1 MRVPL
6 RLRLTLA
13 FAVAM
18 AVVLTALG
26 TFLYVRLG
34 AELLHSIDMGLRSR
48 AEVIVAGVAG
58 AGGDAGVGGFNDQ
71 PNELIDA
78 DEAFAQVLDLASP
91 GFIVDS
97 SQGVAG
103 APLVPVAELR
113 TVAGPTFLT
122 RRVPGLDDEARLLV
136 VPTEGRFVV
145 VGAILSDRREAL
157 NRLLVLFG
165 IGGPIA
171 LVLTSAA
178 GWVLAGAAL
187 RPVER
192 IRREA
197 AAISAS
203 EPERRLPVPATGDEL
218 ARLATT
224 LNGMLERLQE
234 SFGRDRRFVDDASHE
249 LRTPLG
255 ILKAELDLALSRS
268 RSPQEM
274 EATIRRA
281 SDETNRL
288 ARLAQ
293 DLLVLSRARGGQI
306 PVHREEID
314 LREVLAEACR
324 DHRERARAAGVELV
338 IHAPEGRVRL
348 DRARLRQ
355 AVENLV
361 DNSLRH
367 VSPGGTI
374 GVAAANDGA
383 DVSVS
388 VRDSGPGF
396 PPEFLA
402 YAFEPFARSEANA
415 IDTTGAGLGLAIVRA
430 VAEAHGGSATA
441 ENPSEGGALVT
452 LRLQT

>member
-34 AELLHSIDMGLRSR
+34 SELLRSIDTGLRPR
-48 AEVIVAGVAG
+48 AEAIVAGLE
-58 AGGDAGVGGFNDQ
+58 GGQSGFNDP
-71 PNELIDA
+71 PNELIDP

-91 GFIVDS
+91 GSIVDS
-97 SQGVAG
+97 SPGVAG
-103 APLVPVAELR
+103 DSLVPEAQLR
-113 TVAGPTFLT
+113 LVGEPTFLS

-136 VPTEGRFVV
+136 VPIEGRFVV
-145 VGAILSDRREAL
+145 VGAILSDRQEAL
-157 NRLLVLFG
+157 DRLLVLFG
-165 IGGPIA
+165 VAGPFA
-171 LVLTSAA
+171 LIFTSVA
-178 GWVLAGAAL
+178 GWALAGAAL

-192 IRREA
+192 MRREA
-197 AAISAS
+197 ATISVS
-203 EPERRLPVPATGDEL
+203 EPERRLAVPDTGDEL

-224 LNGMLERLQE
+224 LNEMLERLQE
-234 SFGRDRRFVDDASHE
+234 SFGRERRFVDDASHE

-268 RSPQEM
+268 RSRQEM
-274 EATIRRA
+274 QDTLRRA

-288 ARLAQ
+288 TRLAQ

-306 PVHREEID
+306 PVHREQVD
-314 LREVLAEACR
+314 LREVLEEACR
-324 DHRERARAAGVELV
+324 DHRERARAAEVDLTV
-338 IHAPEGRVRL
+338 RAPEGRVRL

-367 VSPGGTI
+367 VSPGGSI
-374 GVAAANDGA
+374 EIAARVDDTGA
-383 DVSVS
+383 SVS

-396 PPEFLA
+396 PPAFLA
-402 YAFEPFARSEANA
+402 RAFEPFARSEGDAG
-415 IDTTGAGLGLAIVRA
+415 DPTGAGLGLAIVRA
-430 VAEAHGGSATA
+430 VAEAHGGSAVA
-441 ENPSEGGALVT
+441 ENPTGGGALVT
-452 LRLQT
+452 LLLAR

>member
-34 AELLHSIDMGLRSR
+34 AELLRSIDMGLRSR
-48 AEVIVAGVAG
+48 AEVIVAGVGGDG
-58 AGGDAGVGGFNDQ
+58 AGGGGFNDQ

-91 GFIVDS
+91 DLIVDS

-103 APLVPVAELR
+103 APLVPVGELR

-122 RRVPGLDDEARLLV
+122 RRVSGLDDEARLLV
-136 VPTEGRFVV
+136 VPAGGGGRFVV

-157 NRLLVLFG
+157 ARLLVLVG

-192 IRREA
+192 MRRQA

-306 PVHREEID
+306 PVHREEVD
-314 LREVLAEACR
+314 LREVLEEACR
-324 DHRERARAAGVELV
+324 DHRERARAAGVELA
-338 IHAPEGRVRL
+338 IHAPDHAVRL

-367 VSPGGTI
+367 VSTGGTI
-374 GVAAANDGA
+374 EVAAGVDDTG
-383 DVSVS
+383 VSVS

-396 PPEFLA
+396 PSEFLA
-402 YAFEPFARSEANA
+402 RAFEPFARSEANA

-452 LRLQT
+452 LRLLT

>member
-13 FAVAM
+13 FAIAM

-34 AELLHSIDMGLRSR
+34 AELLRSIDMGLRPR
-48 AEVIVAGVAG
+48 AEVIAAGVGGDGAG
-58 AGGDAGVGGFNDQ
+58 AGGFNDQ

-97 SQGVAG
+97 SQGMTG

-113 TVAGPTFLT
+113 AIDGPTFLT
-122 RRVPGLDDEARLLV
+122 RHIPGLDDEARLLV
-136 VPTEGRFVV
+136 VPTDGRFVV
-145 VGAILSDRREAL
+145 VGAILSDRQEAL
-157 NRLLVLFG
+157 ARLLVLFG

-192 IRREA
+192 MRREA

-203 EPERRLPVPATGDEL
+203 EPERRLPVPAAGDEL

-234 SFGRDRRFVDDASHE
+234 SFGRERRFVDDASHE

-306 PVHREEID
+306 PVHREDID
-314 LREVLAEACR
+314 LREVLEEACR
-324 DHRERARAAGVELV
+324 DHRERARAGGVELV
-338 IHAPEGRVRL
+338 VRAPEGRARL

-361 DNSLRH
+361 DNSLRQ
-367 VSPGGTI
+367 VSSGGTI
-374 GVAAANDGA
+374 GVTAANDGA
-383 DVSVS
+383 EVSVT

-402 YAFEPFARSEANA
+402 HVFEPFARSEAHA

-441 ENPSEGGALVT
+441 ENLPEGGALVM
-452 LRLQT
+452 LRLRK